1 VDRAEEE
8 EEVTIVPRGRAP
20 RPIQPGG
27 GRIPG
32 GANRPGQGYR
42 PGGPGGPRGGPGGNR
57 GGPGGNRGGPGGNR
71 GGPGGRPGQT
81 IPGRGPGGFSGGR
94 PGQRGPQPMRG
105 APVVQRA
112 PVELPPMLT
121 VRDLAG
127 ALKLG
132 AGAVIGQLL
141 KNGVTATINAP
152 LDFDTAAIIAHDLGY
167 EVIPA
172 KPVLDAAEEALAAEV
187 PISEDP
193 QAVARPP
200 VVTIMGHVDH
210 GKTKLLDAIRS
221 TNVVASEA
229 GGITQHIGAY
239 QVEIQGKK
247 ITFLDTPGHEAF
259 TAMRARGAQ
268 VTDIAVL
275 VVAADDGVMPQTI
288 EAMNH
293 AKAANVPI
301 IVAINKIDK
310 ETANPERIR
319 TQLSEYNL
327 VPVEWGGET
336 EYVEVSARTGLNVDK
351 LLEVILVVSELLDLK
366 ANPNKPAVGVIIEA
380 KRDRLRGP
388 IATVL
393 VQNGTLNL
401 RDFVIVGSVMARIR
415 AMTNDKGRNLRRA
428 EPSTPAEIT
437 GLVDVPEAGD
447 VLQVL
452 PDEKTVRDVA
462 ESRTRQRRLETL
474 LQGSKPLSLEEM
486 FTQIQAGKVK
496 EVRLIV
502 KADVRGSIEAIR
514 QALNN
519 LSTPDVQVK
528 ILHEGTGA
536 IGESDVSLAVAS
548 GAIII
553 GFNVRPDP
561 AAKRAADTAHV
572 DIRFYNIIYNLLDDI
587 RAAMAGL
594 LEPTFADTTD
604 GYATVREVFRLPRN
618 EQAAGLIV
626 TDGKILR
633 TDTVRVLRNGAVVH
647 EGPVGALKRF
657 KDDVR
662 EVAAGYECGLS
673 LPSFHDFQVGDTLE
687 FFHKERVS

>member
-1 VDRAEEE
+1 
-8 EEVTIVPRGRAP
+8 
-20 RPIQPGG
+20 
-27 GRIPG
+27 
-32 GANRPGQGYR
+32 
-42 PGGPGGPRGGPGGNR
+42 
-57 GGPGGNRGGPGGNR
+57 
-71 GGPGGRPGQT
+71 
-81 IPGRGPGGFSGGR
+81 
-94 PGQRGPQPMRG
+94 
-105 APVVQRA
+105 
-112 PVELPPMLT
+112 
-121 VRDLAG
+121 
-127 ALKLG
+127 
-132 AGAVIGQLL
+132 
-141 KNGVTATINAP
+141 
-152 LDFDTAAIIAHDLGY
+152 
-167 EVIPA
+167 
-172 KPVLDAAEEALAAEV
+172 
-187 PISEDP
+187 
-193 QAVARPP
+193 
-200 VVTIMGHVDH
+200 VDH

-310 ETANPERIR
+310 ETANAERIR

-428 EPSTPAEIT
+428 EPSTPVEIT